1 MGGIRINTR
10 AQVLDVNGNPI
21 PKLYA
26 AGEATGGVHGGT
38 RLGSVAVTD
47 CIVFG
52 RTVGREAAKEPPRL
66 KLNFFN

>member
-1 MGGIRINTR
+1 VPDII
-10 AQVLDVNGNPI
+10 GNPI

-26 AGEATGGVHGGT
+26 AGEAMGEVHGAC

-52 RTVGREAAKEPPRL
+52 RTAGKEATKEPL
-66 KLNFFN
+66 D

>member
-1 MGGIRINTR
+1 MGGIRINTK
-10 AQVLDVNGNPI
+10 AQVLDINGNPI

-38 RLGSVAVTD
+38 RLISLAITD

-52 RTVGREAAKEPPRL
+52 RKAGREAAKEPL
-66 KLNFFN
+66 D

>member
-26 AGEATGGVHGGT
+26 TGEATGGVHGGT
-38 RLGSVAVTD
+38 RLGSCAITD

-52 RTVGREAAKEPPRL
+52 RTAGREAAKEPL
-66 KLNFFN
+66 D